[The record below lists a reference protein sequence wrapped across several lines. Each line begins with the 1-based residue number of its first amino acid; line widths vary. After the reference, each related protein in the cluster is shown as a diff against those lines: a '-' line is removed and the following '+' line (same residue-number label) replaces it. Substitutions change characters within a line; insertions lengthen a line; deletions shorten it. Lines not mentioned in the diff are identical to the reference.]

1 MSEIKHARALL
12 DLAEK
17 DFKALQG
24 MGDAL
29 TFADEVFGFHAQQ
42 AVEKT
47 LRAWL
52 AALGLEYPLNHNL
65 ARLLALLEKQGVG
78 VDEFW
83 DLTEYTA
90 YAIEISL
97 RRPGDGRGTPGPP
110 RGHPATARTDASGLR
125 NSGSGLRGEQLVNY
139 PSLKGKLGKPG
150 STRES
155 S

>member
-29 TFADEVFGFHAQQ
+29 TFAEEVFGFHAQQ
-42 AVEKT
+42 AAEKT
-47 LRAWL
+47 LKAWL

-65 ARLLALLEKQGVG
+65 ARLLALLEKQGIG

-90 YAIEISL
+90 YAVEYRYGAL
-97 RRPGDGRGTPGPP
+97 EMAEEPLDRPVVIR
-110 RGHPATARTDASGLR
+110 
-125 NSGSGLRGEQLVNY
+125 QLQELMHRVQGI
-139 PSLKGKLGKPG
+139 LAQVLE
-150 STRES
+150 ES
-155 S
+155 SSSTTLP

>member
-17 DFKALQG
+17 DFKALRG

-29 TFADEVFGFHAQQ
+29 IFAEEVFGFHAQQ

-47 LRAWL
+47 LKAWL
-52 AALGLEYPLNHNL
+52 AALGLEYPLTHNL
-65 ARLLALLEKQGVG
+65 ARLLALLEKQGAG

-90 YAIEISL
+90 YAVEYRYGAL
-97 RRPGDGRGTPGPP
+97 VMAEEPLDRPAVIR
-110 RGHPATARTDASGLR
+110 
-125 NSGSGLRGEQLVNY
+125 QLQELLHRVQGI
-139 PSLKGKLGKPG
+139 LAQVLE
-150 STRES
+150 ES
-155 S
+155 SSSTTPS